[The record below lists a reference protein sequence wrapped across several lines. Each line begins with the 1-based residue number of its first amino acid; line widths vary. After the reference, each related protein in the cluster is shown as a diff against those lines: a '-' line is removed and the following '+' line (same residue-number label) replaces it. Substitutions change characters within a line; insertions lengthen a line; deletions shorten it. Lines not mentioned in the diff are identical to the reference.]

1 MSKKAAFLVM
11 SLGGGFSTTIYGSN
25 HNHPHKAKKAK
36 YEPVSGRA
44 LWLPWPGPPSNSTQV
59 SSAKPCQILWMV
71 LPPQP
76 PHNTQPPLIAN
87 PPSQPLIIPSHV
99 ANALLLTR

>member
-1 MSKKAAFLVM
+1 M
-11 SLGGGFSTTIYGSN
+11 SLGGGFSAKCTTSIYGSN
-25 HNHPHKAKKAK
+25 HNHKAKKAK

-44 LWLPWPGPPSNSTQV
+44 LWLPWPPQNSATQPV
-59 SSAKPCQILWMV
+59 HSTKPCQILWMV
-71 LPPQP
+71 WPQQP
-76 PHNTQPPLIAN
+76 QNIENRGHTQPPLIAN